1 MKGYVEIMD
10 IRSIYNFKRSFKRRK
25 IMDASK
31 VKLVQEIGNE
41 ICEGCGPNADCGE
54 DPVECFR
61 VQNAVVMLDKYI
73 SNLKKSV

>member
-1 MKGYVEIMD
+1 
-10 IRSIYNFKRSFKRRK
+10 
-25 IMDASK
+25 MDASK